1 MCYNQPTSFLL
12 FGLGIVSIA
21 YINIIKPKLPYQYIT
36 FILLFYT
43 CMELLQAIQ
52 YSYVNQCDNKI
63 NKALTEVA
71 YGFVIVQPLLWNVF
85 FYLNSK
91 GCDKS
96 ILMVGI
102 VLATI
107 WLVVNLLGRIM
118 YTPENRITKESSVFA
133 GDKVC
138 TKKNQSHLFWEWT
151 SANFGEFNANF
162 LMHLLIWF
170 IPALV
175 SIQHRI
181 AAILLIISIFIGVLM
196 AYASGEYYIFTS
208 VWCYISVPIVIGLL
222 LIETFR
228 TMN

>member
-21 YINIIKPKLPYQYIT
+21 YINIMKPKLPYQYIT

-85 FYLNSK
+85 FYLNSS

-102 VLATI
+102 VLSLI
-107 WLVVNLLGRIM
+107 WMVVNLLGRIM

-138 TKKNQSHLFWEWT
+138 TRQNQSHLFWEWT

-170 IPALV
+170 IPALITV
-175 SIQHRI
+175 QHRI
-181 AAILLIISIFIGVLM
+181 AAILLIISICIGVWM
-196 AYASGEYYIFTS
+196 AYISGEYYIFTS
-208 VWCYISVPIVIGLL
+208 AWCYISVPIVIGLL
-222 LIETFR
+222 LIETVR
-228 TMN
+228 QLN